1 MYMPRRIRIAI
12 VSFAAWVWVTG
23 VAQGQSGYV
32 PGVTFQKD
40 NPNYPPRNP
49 FYFEGRVDWNLLKI
63 DQPSNAWE
71 FEQRGMHKQD
81 DLEDNAG
88 AIADYRQ
95 AIAMNNLDN
104 GTCQL
109 VTTAAQ
115 ANSGAQLTPPPCM
128 FTVRL
133 RLAVLL
139 SGAESDQAI
148 ALYNQVLAID
158 PLRLG
163 VHASIAEVYVHEAE
177 TALNAGDI
185 PGLYAQAIGEFKAEL
200 ALSPVKALEVQLTG
214 DEANSAHVHWALAE
228 IYEKLS
234 QPADEMRELDL
245 YLKATK
251 YHSDTYPW
259 RIRLAQKKM
268 EKAQAVEEAAKPAQ
282 DNN

>member
-1 MYMPRRIRIAI
+1 MRTSIITFTAW
-12 VSFAAWVWVTG
+12 AWVAG
-23 VAQGQSGYV
+23 IAQGQSGYV

-81 DLEDNAG
+81 DLEDNTG
-88 AIADYRQ
+88 AIADYRR
-95 AIAMNNLDN
+95 AIALNNLDD
-104 GTCQL
+104 GSCQL
-109 VTTAAQ
+109 VITAAQ
-115 ANSGAQLTPPPCM
+115 ANMGAQLTPPPCM

-139 SGAESDQAI
+139 REQEPDYAI
-148 ALYNQVLAID
+148 ARYKEVLAID

-177 TALNAGDI
+177 TALNAGDA
-185 PGLYAQAIGEFKAEL
+185 PGLYAQAIGEFKKEL
-200 ALSPVKALEVQLTG
+200 DLSPVTSLQIQLTG
-214 DEANSAHVHWALAE
+214 DEANNAHVHWALAE

-234 QPADEMRELDL
+234 QPADEMKELDL

-259 RIRLAQKKM
+259 RIKLAQKKI
-268 EKAQAVEEAAKPAQ
+268 EKAQAVEEAMQAAR
-282 DNN
+282 NNN

>member
-1 MYMPRRIRIAI
+1 MHMSRRILI
-12 VSFAAWVWVTG
+12 VTLAVSLCTAS
-23 VAQGQSGYV
+23 VAHGQTGYV

-40 NPNYPPRNP
+40 NPNYTPRNP

-63 DQPSNAWE
+63 DQPANAWE

-88 AIADYRQ
+88 AITDYRQ
-95 AIAMNNLDN
+95 AISTNNLDN

-133 RLAVLL
+133 RLAGLL
-139 SGAESDQAI
+139 VDSEPDQAI
-148 ALYNQVLAID
+148 GLYNQVLAID

-163 VHASIAEVYVHEAE
+163 VHASIAEVYVHMAE

-185 PGLYAQAIGEFKAEL
+185 PDLFAHAIAEFKAEI
-200 ALSPVKALEVQLTG
+200 ALSPVTALQVQLTG
-214 DEANSAHVHWALAE
+214 DEANNAHVHWALAD

-234 QPADEMRELDL
+234 QPADEMKELDL

-259 RIRLAQKKM
+259 RIKLAQKKM
-268 EKAQAVEEAAKPAQ
+268 EKAQAAEEAAKAIQ
-282 DNN
+282 ENN

>member
-1 MYMPRRIRIAI
+1 MYMTRGIRIALI
-12 VSFAAWVWVTG
+12 SFAAGAWVAG
-23 VAQGQSGYV
+23 VAKGQSGYT

-95 AIAMNNLDN
+95 AISLNDLDN

-115 ANSGAQLTPPPCM
+115 VNSGAQLTPPPCM

-133 RLAVLL
+133 RLAALI
-139 SGAESDQAI
+139 SKEEPNQAI
-148 ALYNQVLAID
+148 AFYIQVAAID

-163 VHASIAEVYVHEAE
+163 VHASIAEVYVHEA
-177 TALNAGDI
+177 D
-185 PGLYAQAIGEFKAEL
+185 
-200 ALSPVKALEVQLTG
+200 
-214 DEANSAHVHWALAE
+214 
-228 IYEKLS
+228 
-234 QPADEMRELDL
+234 
-245 YLKATK
+245 
-251 YHSDTYPW
+251 
-259 RIRLAQKKM
+259 
-268 EKAQAVEEAAKPAQ
+268 
-282 DNN
+282 